1 MSAKWDQGDRYVV
14 ISADTHAG
22 ADLLDYKPYL
32 PESFHEEFDAWAA
45 SYVSPFD
52 DLIIASAKRNWDSA
66 FRLAEMDDDGV
77 AGELLFPN
85 TVPPFFPT
93 TPNITISLPRTKDE
107 LEKRWAGV
115 QAHNRWQVDFVS
127 LAPERRRGLIQ
138 IFPNDVELAM
148 QEIRWGVEQGD
159 TFGAVLVP
167 AVSPGDEVVAPL
179 FHTRYEPLW
188 ALCQDLDL
196 TIVQHSGA
204 GSPIMP
210 MDQPAS
216 NPVLITEMASWAQRT
231 LPHLILAGVFE
242 RYPNLRFAPTEQGTY
257 WVRMQLAT
265 LDAMVPTM
273 KSSADNR
280 TYGIFGGSSVDELTL
295 QPSQYVKRNVYFGAS
310 AFSPYETDMIKF
322 MGSDHILWGSDY
334 PHEEGTA
341 PDSKIAIQWALHDQ
355 PVEAVRQIL
364 AGNAGRLYG
373 FDLDALAPIAARIG
387 PPGWRPCTTPLGDT
401 GYRGPDGVRR
411 PGPSRV
417 AWPSSAW
424 LPPQAGSTGNE
435 PAGRC

>member
-1 MSAKWDQGDRYVV
+1 MTATPVEGDRYVV

-32 PESFHEEFDAWAA
+32 PSDLHDEFDAWAA
-45 SYVSPFD
+45 SYISPFD
-52 DLIIASAKRNWDSA
+52 DLVIATAKRNWDSE
-66 FRLAEMDDDGV
+66 FRLAEMDADGV
-77 AGELLFPN
+77 SGELLFPN

-107 LEKRWAGV
+107 FDKRWAGV
-115 QAHNRWQVDFVS
+115 KAHNRWQIDFVS
-127 LAPERRRGLIQ
+127 LAPTRRRGLIQ
-138 IFPNDVELAM
+138 VFPNDIDLAIE
-148 QEIRWGVEQGD
+148 EIRWGVEQGC
-159 TFGAVLVP
+159 FGAVLVP

-242 RYPNLRFAPTEQGTY
+242 RYPNLRFVPTEQGTH
-257 WVRMQLAT
+257 WVQMQLAT
-265 LDAMVPTM
+265 LDMMVPTM
-273 KSSADNR
+273 KSSAENR

-295 QPSQYVKRNVYFGAS
+295 TPSEYVQRNVYFGAS
-310 AFSPYETDMIKF
+310 GLSPYESRMIDWL
-322 MGSDHILWGSDY
+322 GADHILWGSDY
-334 PHEEGTA
+334 PHEEGTC
-341 PDSKIAIQWALHDQ
+341 PDSKVAIQWALSSRT
-355 PVEAVRQIL
+355 VEETRQIL
-364 AGNAGRLYG
+364 AGNASRLYG
-373 FDLDALAPIAARIG
+373 FDLEALAPVAAEIG
-387 PPGWRPCTTPLGDT
+387 PEVSRIHQPLGPT
-401 GYRGPDGVRR
+401 GY
-411 PGPSRV
+411 V
-417 AWPSSAW
+417 A
-424 LPPQAGSTGNE
+424 PPAF
-435 PAGRC
+435 AGRPFEGGLALKRLSSEPLARR

>member
-1 MSAKWDQGDRYVV
+1 MTATPVEGDRYTV

-22 ADLLDYKPYL
+22 ADMLDYKPYL
-32 PESFHEEFDAWAA
+32 PSDLHEEFDAWAA

-52 DLIIASAKRNWDSA
+52 DLVIATAKRNWDSE
-66 FRLAEMDDDGV
+66 FRLAEMDADGV
-77 AGELLFPN
+77 CGELLFPN

-107 LEKRWAGV
+107 FDKRWAGV
-115 QAHNRWQVDFVS
+115 KAHNRWQVDFVS
-127 LAPERRRGLIQ
+127 QAPTRRRGLIQ
-138 IFPNDVELAM
+138 VFPNDVELAM
-148 QEIRWGVEQGD
+148 EEIRWGVEQGC
-159 TFGAVLVP
+159 FGAALVP

-242 RYPNLRFAPTEQGTY
+242 RYPNLRFVPTEQGTH
-257 WVRMQLAT
+257 WVQMQLAT
-265 LDAMVPTM
+265 LDMMVPTM

-280 TYGIFGGSSVDELTL
+280 TYGIFGGSSVDELTMS
-295 QPSQYVKRNVYFGAS
+295 PSEYVKRNVYFGAS
-310 AFSPYETDMIKF
+310 GLSPYEIRMIDWL
-322 MGSDHILWGSDY
+322 GADHILWGSDY
-334 PHEEGTA
+334 PHEEGTC
-341 PDSKIAIQWALHDQ
+341 PDSKIAIQWALSTRT
-355 PVEAVRQIL
+355 VEETRKIL
-364 AGNAGRLYG
+364 AGNASRLYG
-373 FDLDALAPIAARIG
+373 FDLEALAPVAAEIG
-387 PPGWRPCTTPLGDT
+387 PEVSAIHQPLGPT
-401 GYRGPDGVRR
+401 GYVAPPAFASR
-411 PGPSRV
+411 PFEGGLALKRL
-417 AWPSSAW
+417 SSAP
-424 LPPQAGSTGNE
+424 LARS
-435 PAGRC
+435 